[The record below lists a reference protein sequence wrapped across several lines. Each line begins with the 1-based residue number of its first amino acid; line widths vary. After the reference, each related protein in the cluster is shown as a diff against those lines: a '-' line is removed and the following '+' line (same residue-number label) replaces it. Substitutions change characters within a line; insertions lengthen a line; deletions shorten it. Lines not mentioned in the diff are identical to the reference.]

1 MKTIL
6 IILLLCPV
14 FIKAQTITKYTR
26 TDTVKAALYITT
38 GIGNWKRF
46 TKGYVIVKRTPNGCR
61 AIGFLTYLNK
71 PFPKRFTVVD
81 FAFY

>member
-1 MKTIL
+1 MK
-6 IILLLCPV
+6 IIIIIFLFCPF
-14 FIKAQTITKYTR
+14 FIKAQTTVNHNRI
-26 TDTVKAALYITT
+26 DTVKAALYITT

-46 TKGYVIVKRTPNGCR
+46 TKGYVIVKRTANGCR
-61 AIGFLTYLNK
+61 SIGFLTYLYK